1 MEFTPRIRD
10 ILLFLLDKNKAVTE
24 LEIADYIGV
33 SRRTIQREFE
43 YIDHSIG
50 MFHLKLLRKKQE
62 GVWLEGS
69 FQDKESLFKKLNQIR
84 NITVIDKDKR
94 RKYLLFELLRS
105 KTPKKLFYYSE
116 MFGVSE
122 ATISGDLDALENW
135 LTQNQLQMVKRA
147 GFGVVVT
154 GNEKCYR
161 LALHRFV
168 NENVTDKELMELLN
182 ENQTIFLDQMEGRMD
197 HGIVYELFDGKIFT
211 KVRKIFLELQESRL
225 KKMTDTSLLSLL
237 FHLVIAVERILKG
250 ELMEENQD
258 LLEEFE
264 MDYDYDLAEKII
276 HKIEKEFEI
285 EIPAVEMVYILLN
298 IKGARLQYL
307 DTEKKNAQDELG
319 MEKILDLI
327 ERMVDAYAPD
337 AKVAYEIKCDEEF
350 LQGMIVHLE
359 SSIVRIQNELDI
371 YNPLLLEIK
380 QEYPV
385 IFKHCVGAAKVLEEQ
400 IGHPVT
406 EEEIGY
412 LAMHFGA
419 TIERQKSRKYVTRN
433 VEIGVVCA
441 SGFGI
446 ARLMVTKLKN
456 SLRSNVT
463 LKTFGR
469 DEINPYI
476 IGKVDFFVSSLN
488 LDDLGVDYV
497 MVSPLISA
505 GDLQK
510 VQLKLDVYASIPK
523 KSSDQDFAKQLE
535 EIHYITEQIKLLI
548 RKYRTFSI
556 DRYASMEE
564 VLDYFVH
571 IVTETKR
578 SGELLKQD
586 LLLREEVM
594 SQIFPEMEFALFHCK
609 SRAIKENGFY
619 CCIPK
624 GGAVFEA
631 KEWKQIKAVV
641 FLLMPDDENRKI
653 NSEILG
659 YISGSFVDKEDFLP
673 SIFDGEEEATRHY
686 LEKILR
692 LFFNECIGRY

>member
-1 MEFTPRIRD
+1 MELTPRIRD
-10 ILLFLLDKNKAVTE
+10 ILLFLLDKNKPVME

-43 YIDHSIG
+43 YIERNIG
-50 MFHLKLLRKKQE
+50 QYHLNLMRKKQE

-69 FQDKESLFKKLNQIR
+69 FQDKEKLFQKCNQIR
-84 NITVIDKDKR
+84 NITVIDKEKR

-122 ATISGDLDALENW
+122 ATISGDLDALESW
-135 LTQNQLQMVKRA
+135 VTQNQLQMVKRS
-147 GFGVVVT
+147 GFGVMVT
-154 GNEKCYR
+154 GSEKSYR

-168 NENVTDKELMELLN
+168 NENVTDRELMELLN
-182 ENQTIFLDQMEGRMD
+182 ENQTVFLDQMEGRID
-197 HGIVYELFDGKIFT
+197 HGIVYELFDGKVFS
-211 KVRKIFLELQESRL
+211 KVRKIFLELQESKL
-225 KKMTDTSLLSLL
+225 KSMTDTSLLSLL

-250 ELMEENQD
+250 ELIDENQGV
-258 LLEEFE
+258 LEEFE
-264 MDYDYDLAEKII
+264 MDYDYDLAEKMI
-276 HKIEKEFEI
+276 HKIEDEFEI
-285 EIPAVEMVYILLN
+285 EIPAVETAYILLN
-298 IKGARLQYL
+298 IKGARLQVL
-307 DTEKKNAQDELG
+307 DSDKKSSQDELG

-327 ERMVDAYAPD
+327 DRMVDAYTQD
-337 AKVAYEIKCDEEF
+337 KKMAYEIKCDEEF
-350 LQGMIVHLE
+350 LEGMIVHLQA
-359 SSIVRIQNELDI
+359 SLVRIQNELDI
-371 YNPLLLEIK
+371 YNPLLQEMK
-380 QEYPV
+380 EEYPDV
-385 IFKHCVGAAKVLEEQ
+385 FRRCVFAAQVLEEQ
-400 IGHPVT
+400 LGHPVK

-419 TIERQKSRKYVTRN
+419 TAERQKARRYSIRA

-456 SLRSNVT
+456 SLSPNVS
-463 LKTFGR
+463 LKTFGK
-469 DEINPYI
+469 DEINPYV

-488 LDDLGVDYV
+488 LDDLAVDYLL
-497 MVSPLISA
+497 VSPLITPQ
-505 GDLQK
+505 DLQK
-510 VQLKLDVYASIPK
+510 VQLKVDMYANLPK
-523 KSSDQDFAKQLE
+523 KTSDLDFAKQLE

-556 DRYASMEE
+556 DRSASMEE
-564 VLDYFVH
+564 LLDYFVH

-578 SGELLKQD
+578 SGELLKLD
-586 LLLREEVM
+586 LLAREEVM
-594 SQIFPEMEFALFHCK
+594 SQIFPEMEFALFHCR
-609 SRAIKENGFY
+609 SRAVKEIGFY

-624 GGAVFEA
+624 NDSVFMA
-631 KEWKQIKAVV
+631 DEWKKIKAVV
-641 FLLMPDDENRKI
+641 FLLMPEDENRKI

-673 SIFDGEEEATRHY
+673 SIFAGEEEATRTY

-692 LFFNECIGRY
+692 LFFNEYIGRY